1 MARAPSWAVR
11 QAVRTV
17 HAERSAGPSVRVS
30 AFRQGST
37 DMNKGLKKGLGAV
50 AAVASLL
57 ALGPLAAANAA
68 QPTRTRIDAFAND
81 GTIAVESADG
91 RTDISKHTINAY
103 LLAPYTSA
111 VATGDTLNEYAVSTG
126 TGYADKVTAAVKAAF
141 PDADKGADGWQ
152 VALGD
157 ATTTLDEA
165 NPMDWVARNLLDS
178 DASPWA
184 GGLRDFVTK
193 LTASLKGNNAFPA
206 DAKTAGAP
214 AKQTADGLTPGHLPD
229 SRHRHRLRIGRP
241 VAGRHHVR
249 HRDQVQLR
257 QGWTGPAGHRRPR
270 QGRVQGAAV

>member
-1 MARAPSWAVR
+1 
-11 QAVRTV
+11 
-17 HAERSAGPSVRVS
+17 
-30 AFRQGST
+30 
-37 DMNKGLKKGLGAV
+37 MNKGLKKGLGAL

-126 TGYADKVTAAVKAAF
+126 TGYADKVTTAVKAAF

-165 NPMDWVARNLLDS
+165 NPMDWVARTCSTRTPPL
-178 DASPWA
+178 
-184 GGLRDFVTK
+184 GR
-193 LTASLKGNNAFPA
+193 A
-206 DAKTAGAP
+206 DCAT
-214 AKQTADGLTPGHLPD
+214 
-229 SRHRHRLRIGRP
+229 S
-241 VAGRHHVR
+241 
-249 HRDQVQLR
+249 
-257 QGWTGPAGHRRPR
+257 
-270 QGRVQGAAV
+270 